1 MELAVEMFQEMKRP
15 GMWVVFSPGI
25 QEGLFLFVCF
35 SFSQELRLETGP
47 ECFLPRVRHRGTA
60 ELSVSI
66 FSFGCF
72 TAFLSLSFSHWETRR
87 EGGLASVGV
96 MEVKCRCGDVLLLV
110 PNMTILNSHLG
121 DLCKLAFSQDSG
133 IDYLKESLLGKKSH
147 KQECNGE
154 SIRV

>member
-1 MELAVEMFQEMKRP
+1 MQVTVERSEEMKRP
-15 GMWVVFSPGI
+15 GIWVAFSSGI
-25 QEGLFLFVCF
+25 WEGLFLFVCF

-47 ECFLPRVRHRGTA
+47 EYFLSMRHRGTA

-87 EGGLASVGV
+87 EGVLASVGV
-96 MEVKCRCGDVLLLV
+96 MEVKCRCGDVLLLA

-133 IDYLKESLLGKKSH
+133 IENLKESLLGKKKS
-147 KQECNGE
+147 QECNGE